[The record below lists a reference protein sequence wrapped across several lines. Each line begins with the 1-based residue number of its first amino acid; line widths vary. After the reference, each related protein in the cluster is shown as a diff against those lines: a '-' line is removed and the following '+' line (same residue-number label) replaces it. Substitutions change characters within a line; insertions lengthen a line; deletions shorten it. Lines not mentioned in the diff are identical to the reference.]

1 MKNSNGVEIANGANG
16 VEIANA
22 NGANAVEIANGAN
35 VGTIS
40 ILPGHTVT
48 FAAAINGP
56 VIITNNNG
64 ISLNIQGALAPSIIT
79 SFDDHLEVHPLGQ
92 VEEV

>member
-1 MKNSNGVEIANGANG
+1 MKNSNGVEI
-16 VEIANA
+16 A

-40 ILPGHTVT
+40 ILPGHTLT
-48 FAAAINGP
+48 FAAGINGP

-64 ISLNIQGALAPSIIT
+64 VSLNIQGALAPSIIT
-79 SFDDHLEVHPLGQ
+79 SFDDHLDVHPLGQ
-92 VEEV
+92 VEEAL